1 MPYLQR
7 SSLPSKGEDGLSFD
21 GKRQIDRERDVP
33 RLWVIPYRALTF
45 SMLIFSGKTV
55 MQR

>member
-1 MPYLQR
+1 MHQGLLPFKREGIL
-7 SSLPSKGEDGLSFD
+7 SLE
-21 GKRQIDRERDVP
+21 RERQRETGKEIFP
-33 RLWVIPYRALTF
+33 SCGVIPYRALTF